1 MGERRRRSKNNQTVA
16 VGRATVSVGE
26 GYECSLAVG
35 EGYECSLAVG
45 EGSEPSDAALENCW
59 RHILYGGV
67 V

>member
-35 EGYECSLAVG
+35 EG
-45 EGSEPSDAALENCW
+45 SEPSDAALENCW